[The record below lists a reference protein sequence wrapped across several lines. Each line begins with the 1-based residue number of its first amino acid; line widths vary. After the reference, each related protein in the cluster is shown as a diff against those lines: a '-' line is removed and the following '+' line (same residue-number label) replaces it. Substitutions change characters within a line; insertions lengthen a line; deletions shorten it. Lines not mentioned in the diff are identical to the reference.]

1 MPGGALRFFPHPQCD
16 VSGSYISREQR
27 IARIL
32 FENSFEL
39 VQTARPLPLPAMN
52 VTGILQRSDSVR
64 LQCNRAPKF
73 GERLFVLPITMVKKG
88 AERDVRLGEI
98 GRKRKCVLRHA
109 AD

>member
-39 VQTARPLPLPAMN
+39 VQTARPLALPAMN

-64 LQCNRAPKF
+64 LQLECALELR
-73 GERLFVLPITMVKKG
+73 ERLFVLPIPMVIKI
-88 AERDVRLGEI
+88 AERDVRFGEI
-98 GRKRKCVLRHA
+98 GRKRECVLRHA